1 VACDCAREE
10 EPSLNQVVHLLN
22 NASILAKIDSAQ
34 NRTARWLDQKLD
46 VDAVIIEIYLATVT
60 RKPTAAELQ
69 LARRYIDESKV
80 VVDGLQDLQH
90 ALINSNEFL
99 LRH

>member
-1 VACDCAREE
+1 MACDCAREE

-60 RKPTAAELQ
+60 RKPTAAEQQ
-69 LARRYIDESKV
+69 LARRYVDESKV
-80 VVDGLQDLQH
+80 VADGLQDLQH

>member
-1 VACDCAREE
+1 M
-10 EPSLNQVVHLLN
+10 HF
-22 NASILAKIDSAQ
+22 
-34 NRTARWLDQKLD
+34 DQKLD

-99 LRH
+99 FRH